1 MSQRRPSA
9 EDFSR
14 SRDQDEHA
22 DEARSVREQAD
33 HAPKDDGS
41 NWHPKDRVNE
51 VVNHLEQQ
59 DDRTA
64 SAVLK
69 YKLDISACDD
79 NDQKAVI
86 GSIVNGFNNTQFDS
100 QEEKK
105 LAAKKLTGQ
114 LFDFLEKKIDQYAA
128 AFKVPR
134 DLKEQLGEESL
145 DKMNYIGSG
154 KAADGSIIDYFSV
167 NNPED
172 AAQLRGQIEEGG
184 GKACLIQEHQ
194 LLEQKE
200 QFSQVLA
207 NSGKDQDLSAALLS
221 GAYRDT
227 VANVHGQ
234 SSDNMKNEALR
245 WFTPGAPAAEASQY
259 AREAQGPGLGI
270 MNGASDASLMRDVPA
285 REESVDEGPVSDAGQ
300 VQDAVRDDKAVQESV
315 ADDKAAQDA
324 GAAERANG
332 TQGLAHILTGEKL
345 RE

>member
-41 NWHPKDRVNE
+41 NWQPKDRVND

-86 GSIVNGFNNTQFDS
+86 GSVVNGFNNTQFDS

-105 LAAKKLTGQ
+105 LAAEKLTGQ

-154 KAADGSIIDYFSV
+154 
-167 NNPED
+167 
-172 AAQLRGQIEEGG
+172 
-184 GKACLIQEHQ
+184 
-194 LLEQKE
+194 
-200 QFSQVLA
+200 
-207 NSGKDQDLSAALLS
+207 
-221 GAYRDT
+221 
-227 VANVHGQ
+227 
-234 SSDNMKNEALR
+234 
-245 WFTPGAPAAEASQY
+245 
-259 AREAQGPGLGI
+259 
-270 MNGASDASLMRDVPA
+270 
-285 REESVDEGPVSDAGQ
+285 
-300 VQDAVRDDKAVQESV
+300 
-315 ADDKAAQDA
+315 
-324 GAAERANG
+324 
-332 TQGLAHILTGEKL
+332 
-345 RE
+345 

>member
-1 MSQRRPSA
+1 MSQKRPTA

-41 NWHPKDRVNE
+41 NWQPKDRVND

-64 SAVLK
+64 DAVLK
-69 YKLDISACDD
+69 YKLDISAFDD

-105 LAAKKLTGQ
+105 LAAEKLTGQ
-114 LFDFLEKKIDQYAA
+114 LFDPLDKKIDQYDA

-134 DLKEQLGEESL
+134 DLKDQLGEESL

-154 KAADGSIIDYFSV
+154 KAADGSITDYFSV
-167 NNPED
+167 NNPEEAD
-172 AAQLRGQIEEGG
+172 QLRGQIEEGG
-184 GKACLIQEHQ
+184 GKAYLIQEHQ

-200 QFSQVLA
+200 QFSHILA

-221 GAYRDT
+221 GAYKDP
-227 VANVHGQ
+227 VANIHGETA
-234 SSDNMKNEALR
+234 DNMKNEALQ
-245 WFTPGAPAAEASQY
+245 WFNPGAPAAEASQY

-315 ADDKAAQDA
+315 ADDKAAQDS